1 LAGCEA
7 AWQILKRGFKVRLYE
22 MRPTVSTPVHKT
34 SGLAELVC
42 SNSLRSNELD
52 RAAGLLKEEMR
63 LLDSLVMRAAEES
76 AIPAGTAL
84 AVDRL
89 LFSRR
94 VEEMLTSFAGLEII
108 RKEVKAIPREGLVI
122 VASGPLTSDSLSR
135 SLSEM
140 TGHDY
145 LYFYDAISPVVEADS
160 IDLSKVFGASRYG
173 AGEGN
178 YLNCPLTRE
187 EYETFYRALLEAK
200 EVPLR
205 SFEDARYFEGCLPIE
220 VMARRGVQTLL
231 YGPMKPVG
239 LTDPRTGK
247 RPFAVVQL
255 RQENREATL
264 YNLVGFQTKLTW
276 PEQRR
281 IFRMIPGM
289 EKAEFAR
296 YGSIH
301 RNTFLNAPALLNS
314 NLQLHGF
321 ENVFIAGQISGVEG
335 YIESTAMGLAAGIFA
350 ARLLQGLWSV
360 PPPRETAVGSLIH
373 HITSTDVKIFQ
384 PMNVNFGLFP
394 PLDKKVRRKDR
405 GRFYA
410 ERALEAIRKW
420 KEDA

>member
-1 LAGCEA
+1 MAGCEA